1 MTNRYDMLIRWSEED
16 QVFIVS
22 LPEFG
27 NYAQT
32 HGDTYEGAAR
42 SGREVLELLVESY
55 EADGQALPPPC
66 LYEDPEAAR
75 KTPGASLEGSVG

>member
-1 MTNRYDMLIRWSEED
+1 MTCHYSMVIQWSGED

-32 HGDTYEGAAR
+32 HGDTYEEAVQ
-42 SGREVLELLVESY
+42 SGREVLELLIESFQ
-55 EADGQALPPPC
+55 AKGQALPPPH
-66 LYEDPEAAR
+66 LYEDSTATQKPTEA
-75 KTPGASLEGSVG
+75 SVG